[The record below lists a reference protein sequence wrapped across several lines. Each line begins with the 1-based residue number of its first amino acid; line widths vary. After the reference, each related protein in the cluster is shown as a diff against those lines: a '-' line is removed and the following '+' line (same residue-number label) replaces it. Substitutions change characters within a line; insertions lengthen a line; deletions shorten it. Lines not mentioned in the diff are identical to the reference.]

1 MSHPLWY
8 IRHMIMNEEQQAKIL
23 LNNEIQ
29 VTDWRSQFVGQTGIV
44 KGIMADGRTLDIRLS
59 NGCLAFL
66 DVTLVR
72 EIQEQPKLTKVEQSL
87 GATANHLVKDT
98 I

>member
-1 MSHPLWY
+1 
-8 IRHMIMNEEQQAKIL
+8 MIMNEEQKAKIL

-59 NGCLAFL
+59 NGCLVFL
-66 DVTLVR
+66 DSWSGKPISVIGPINNDIPVLDKSFYN
-72 EIQEQPKLTKVEQSL
+72 ENKKY
-87 GATANHLVKDT
+87 
-98 I
+98 